1 MKGKITA
8 IGLVI
13 MGFACLFGGTANSA
27 PSKSA
32 EGKIKKVART
42 ESVVAQKLNGCEF
55 WLNKNFKKDAKYYLC
70 LFSASW
76 CPPCRRE
83 MPRISKTY
91 SKMIKNNPDVELIHF
106 SFDTD
111 KRKAI
116 EWANEHNVE
125 FPVVMDGRFNPL
137 DLKARGIP
145 HLFIVK
151 ADGTVVESGHP
162 VRLFTEEKI
171 RELSKFSEPEIPRIL
186 GHRGSRG
193 EYQDNGVGAFK
204 RVLDAGG
211 TGFEVDIRLSADG
224 HLIVMHDAS
233 VARTTGEKGIVEKMT
248 LAEIKKLRLVN
259 CSEPV
264 PTIQEVMQVLKGRK
278 DVFIELE
285 MKSAAAT
292 KNGRL
297 GEYCDK
303 LYAAAKELLEPGTY
317 AFTSFDEDYLKTM
330 KKRHAD
336 APIGL
341 IRSKAISEEF
351 IARAKK
357 LGCSQIAP
365 LMEGSTAELVK
376 KAHDEGLRVTLW
388 MVQSIADWNKAKEL
402 GADNCTSD
410 YPILLLQRVKGKKKK
425 LVALDLDATLCQH
438 RTPVPSY
445 NVEVL
450 KKLQEKYHCVMVGA
464 GNAPRIY
471 RQMNQYPIEIIG
483 NYGMQEAA
491 IVNGKFKI
499 VRAVT
504 NTVDK
509 NFFLEKTDYLRKK
522 YGYTKYSGKPVEFH
536 ASGMVTFGLLG
547 TSAEAERKVTFDP
560 NRKKRRAMYP
570 EVCEI
575 FKDFSVYIGGSTSFD
590 FAGKEYNKYDAVVNW
605 AKRRGYEVE
614 DIVFVGDDFADG
626 GGDSHARIKGMD
638 LIVIN
643 DYRYFPQA
651 MAVLLED

>member
-1 MKGKITA
+1 MK
-8 IGLVI
+8 
-13 MGFACLFGGTANSA
+13 N
-27 PSKSA
+27 
-32 EGKIKKVART
+32 
-42 ESVVAQKLNGCEF
+42 
-55 WLNKNFKKDAKYYLC
+55 
-70 LFSASW
+70 
-76 CPPCRRE
+76 
-83 MPRISKTY
+83 
-91 SKMIKNNPDVELIHF
+91 
-106 SFDTD
+106 
-111 KRKAI
+111 
-116 EWANEHNVE
+116 
-125 FPVVMDGRFNPL
+125 
-137 DLKARGIP
+137 
-145 HLFIVK
+145 
-151 ADGTVVESGHP
+151 
-162 VRLFTEEKI
+162 
-171 RELSKFSEPEIPRIL
+171 
-186 GHRGSRG
+186 
-193 EYQDNGVGAFK
+193 
-204 RVLDAGG
+204 
-211 TGFEVDIRLSADG
+211 
-224 HLIVMHDAS
+224 
-233 VARTTGEKGIVEKMT
+233 
-248 LAEIKKLRLVN
+248 
-259 CSEPV
+259 
-264 PTIQEVMQVLKGRK
+264 
-278 DVFIELE
+278 
-285 MKSAAAT
+285 
-292 KNGRL
+292 
-297 GEYCDK
+297 
-303 LYAAAKELLEPGTY
+303 
-317 AFTSFDEDYLKTM
+317 
-330 KKRHAD
+330 RHAD

-351 IARAKK
+351 IARAKE

-438 RTPVPSY
+438 RTPVPSN

-491 IVNGKFKI
+491 IVDGKFKI

-509 NFFLEKTDYLRKK
+509 KFFLEKTNYLRKK
-522 YGYTKYSGKPVEFH
+522 YGYTEYSGKPVEFH

-547 TSAEAERKVTFDP
+547 TSAEAEQKVTFDP

-626 GGDSHARIKGMD
+626 GGDSHTRIKGMD

-643 DYRYFPQA
+643 DYRCFPQA